1 MSFDVSR
8 IRQADRIIG
17 VSAVLF
23 FVFLFFFK
31 WYGVS
36 TNVSSLG
43 GLNLNYT
50 KSGWSVF
57 TNSRWIWLI
66 TIIVALIAVARAS
79 GALNFQSPVQMSVLV
94 TGLGA
99 LSTITILYRIIH
111 HPTAS
116 ASFGTYH
123 ASVGI
128 KLGIWLGL
136 IAALAITYGGY
147 LAMQNEGTSISD
159 VREQASG
166 ALSNLSAQAGAGQ
179 PSAPP
184 PSEPS
189 ATEPLAPP
197 IPPPPADPGPQP
209 PGSPQQ

>member
-1 MSFDVSR
+1 MNFDISR
-8 IRQADRIIG
+8 LRQSDRIIL

-31 WYGVS
+31 WFGVS

-66 TIIVALIAVARAS
+66 TIIVALISVARTS
-79 GALNFQSPVQMSVLV
+79 GALNFQSPIQMSVLV

-99 LSTITILYRIIH
+99 LSTITIFYRIVH

-116 ASFGTYH
+116 ASFGSYH

-128 KLGIWLGL
+128 KFGIWLGL
-136 IAALAITYGGY
+136 VAAAAITYGGY

-159 VREQASG
+159 VREQVSG
-166 ALSNLSAQAGAGQ
+166 ALSNISAKTGPGQ
-179 PSAPP
+179 PRTPA

-189 ATEPLAPP
+189 ATEPPAPP
-197 IPPPPADPGPQP
+197 IPPPPADPGALP
-209 PGSPQQ
+209 PSSPLE